1 MKSVLISIR
10 PKWCELIASVKKT
23 LEVRKT
29 RPKLEPPFKVY
40 IYCTADTV
48 KHIVFDEYGDR
59 QTELVP
65 QRVIGEFIC
74 DCIFG
79 IDTNYEIHDELPGS
93 PVETWLEWNDAP
105 DGYEAMEELDKAS
118 CLSYEEIKSYVGV
131 KGGYGWHISDLK
143 IYDKPKKLSEFLKP
157 CICPEMPYCP
167 TCPVGYEYISETEAE
182 FYRVD
187 GECATKWICR
197 NYLKRP
203 PQSWCYVEELQSMK
217 TG

>member
-1 MKSVLISIR
+1 MKSVLISIQ
-10 PKWCELIASVKKT
+10 PKWCELIASGKKT

-29 RPKLEPPFKVY
+29 RPKLETPFKVY

-143 IYDKPKKLSEFLKP
+143 IYDKPKKICEFRKACGTQNCDICQFWENTGEYAGCLTSEERRL
-157 CICPEMPYCP
+157 
-167 TCPVGYEYISETEAE
+167 
-182 FYRVD
+182 R
-187 GECATKWICR
+187 
-197 NYLKRP
+197 RP
-203 PQSWCYVEELQSMK
+203 PQSWCYVEEV
-217 TG
+217 